1 MYLNIKVTA
10 FAFEFHK
17 MQHVF
22 NENDFLYEHPYNEA
36 WEKYSHD
43 LQGQRS
49 RPYLKCAQITI
60 FLKILINRC
69 LF

>member
-17 MQHVF
+17 MQHIF

-43 LQGQRS
+43 L
-49 RPYLKCAQITI
+49 K
-60 FLKILINRC
+60 FLKSDIYLVIA
-69 LF
+69 FGIP